1 MRQGVGGMTSVL
13 GCGKNVLVS
22 LLGTHMSFVLLLL
35 DLQMPLGLLG
45 GASLYYTEDGRD
57 KLWAIGGG
65 NGSALPFTFVKD

>member
-1 MRQGVGGMTSVL
+1 MTSVL

-22 LLGTHMSFVLLLL
+22 LIGTHMSFVLLLL

-45 GASLYYTEDGRD
+45 GASLYYTEDGKD

-65 NGSALPFTFVKD
+65 NGSALPFTFVKIV

>member
-1 MRQGVGGMTSVL
+1 M
-13 GCGKNVLVS
+13 
-22 LLGTHMSFVLLLL
+22 LLLL

-65 NGSALPFTFVKD
+65 NGSALPFTFVKDFFYYTLNLF